1 MAVITFNLS
10 NPIQSMKAF
19 YQHVQY
25 TDIIL
30 SIYYITHHFKVNK
43 SAHFLL
49 GADLT
54 LVIACV
60 IGGDPSGNN
69 NSILYNI

>member
-10 NPIQSMKAF
+10 NPIQSIKAF
-19 YQHVQY
+19 YQHVQ
-25 TDIIL
+25 IIII
-30 SIYYITHHFKVNK
+30 SIYFITHHFKVNE

-49 GADLT
+49 GADLA

-60 IGGDPSGNN
+60 ISGDPSGNN
-69 NSILYNI
+69 NSIL

>member
-25 TDIIL
+25 TDI
-30 SIYYITHHFKVNK
+30 YYITHHFKVNE

-49 GADLT
+49 RADLT
-54 LVIACV
+54 LVIARV

-69 NSILYNI
+69 NSIL